1 MKFIETN
8 NAPIPK
14 GHYSQAVIAN
24 GLIFVSG
31 LLPTIPNTNR
41 QMPEGIA
48 GQTEQIFTN
57 MRAIL
62 QAANSD
68 LEHLVSV
75 QVFIPDIEYW
85 SIVNEIFARTLGNH
99 KPARTII
106 PCNPLHYG
114 ALIEANAVAVVSKL
128 G

>member
-14 GHYSQAVIAN
+14 GHYSQAVITN

-48 GQTEQIFTN
+48 GQTEQVFIN

-68 LEHLVSV
+68 LNQLVSL

-85 SIVNEIFARTLGNH
+85 SIVNEIFAHTLGNH

-114 ALIEANAVAVVSKL
+114 ALI
-128 G
+128 